1 MPGHNAP
8 CQGAPW
14 IMTRSLVVIAVA
26 GEGALVVVA
35 LIWQRLRGIPLAA
48 GAGEPWEEVLAG
60 TATAVALALVNWYLL
75 CGAPSLRP
83 VTTIRRLY
91 RDSLKPFFGGVGVV
105 DLAVISVAAGIG
117 EELLFRGVLQ
127 AEVGLVLASLIF
139 GILHMGGTGT
149 LAFGAWVAAIGGV
162 LGGLAIWT
170 EGLLAPMVAHALYDA
185 AALAYIRWAPDCP
198 AVDV

>member
-1 MPGHNAP
+1 
-8 CQGAPW
+8 
-14 IMTRSLVVIAVA
+14 MTRSLVVIAVA

-35 LIWQRLRGIPLAA
+35 LTWQRLRDVPLAA
-48 GAGEPWEEVLAG
+48 GDLWEGVAAG

-83 VTTIRRLY
+83 VTAIRRLY
-91 RDSLKPFFGGVGVV
+91 RDSLKPVFGGVGVV
-105 DLAVISVAAGIG
+105 DVAVISMAAGIG

-127 AEVGLVLASLIF
+127 AEIGLVLASLIF
-139 GILHMGGTGT
+139 GVLHTGGTGT
-149 LAFGAWVAAIGGV
+149 LVFGAWVAVMGGV

-185 AALAYIRWAPDCP
+185 AALAYIRWVPDCP
-198 AVDV
+198 TPA